1 MVISKWGKKL
11 FVTSMSVALSL
22 MAVTASADTGTAH
35 IKIGSISGGASNITY
50 WVDSSVA
57 SYGHNG
63 AVSNAIS
70 KWDAASSGI
79 SFSSGNSSAANL
91 KFYAGEYVLP
101 PGVLGATG
109 YYYTTGQQIGAGDVT
124 NGQNYQIATVTL
136 DAGWTS
142 GLDQDQRFMNAGHEV
157 GHVLGMNHFENSP
170 AHSGEHWMKSGAFK
184 MTSPSSI
191 DLAHVRTKW
200 GW

>member
-1 MVISKWGKKL
+1 MKKKSWRKGL
-11 FVTSMSVALSL
+11 IVTSMTVALSL
-22 MAVTASADTGTAH
+22 MAATASADTGTAH

-57 SYGHNG
+57 SYGQSG

-70 KWDAASSGI
+70 QWDAASSGI
-79 SFSSGNSSAANL
+79 SFSSGNSSTAKL
-91 KFYAGEYVLP
+91 KIYAGQYVLP
-101 PGVLGATG
+101 PGVLGATA
-109 YYYTTGQQIGAGDVT
+109 YFYTSGQQIGAGDVT
-124 NGQNYQIATVTL
+124 NGQNFQIATVTI

-142 GLDQDQRFMNAGHEV
+142 GLEQAQRFMNAGHEV
-157 GHVLGMNHFENSP
+157 GHVLGMNHFENPP
-170 AHSGEHWMKSGAFK
+170 AHSGEHWMTSGAFY